1 MRISGTCPYSMRRL
15 GKIFFILLMS
25 FVFLL
30 PAAAQ
35 EGGSNG
41 EGPAVPAES
50 GSETAAADAAGGPA
64 VEPRTIS
71 IVPMIAEE
79 APGYT
84 ALVLTRLVQQNF
96 DRTEALDSSLLT
108 EDVLPAEEG
117 LSVYEDPAE
126 LVDAL
131 GSLGRQNGS
140 RYVAA
145 GTITRRG
152 TQFRIKM
159 IVVDAEN
166 GREVLTEEKTA
177 IGLEDLDRLVRG
189 VTDSL
194 IAKEFPAVVQEKVK
208 EMRKTEA
215 QENARIRDDLA
226 ALEVLAEEDPDE
238 AIKRLPETVQRAVT
252 EKAKEQVV
260 QEEIEQLYEQ
270 EKKETQAARL
280 RQWQKYG
287 MLTGYGFR
295 FLADMTLDMSIQSRI
310 RSLRSWSLYM
320 NDYLSY
326 DPYDEYRH
334 FLRSSNGMVI
344 GSYISGSL
352 GSGGLAYAY
361 MYMLDD
367 VIEIRRGT
375 RDLLALANTLYLSG
389 RGLSY
394 LSGTFGYLS
403 MDMYDRYISEHSN
416 PTAISDRYDTYRNW
430 HLVYEISRY
439 TSLSLQLAGAA
450 GIAAIY
456 FWPGEKEQLIL
467 SDRAGFQLGLS
478 NILSGAGAVCGQVAL
493 NLYAQGIESSIKAR
507 SPSGNPDADVSM
519 MFNTYAMTFGV
530 GAIALYT
537 TSAVIADRAIRNGL
551 SSADGAEAA
560 QADRRTLPFAVAVV
574 PAPAGGM
581 TVAFE
586 VRR

>member
-1 MRISGTCPYSMRRL
+1 MRISGTCPYSMRRP

-25 FVFLL
+25 FVFRL

-35 EGGSNG
+35 EGGPDG

-50 GSETAAADAAGGPA
+50 GSGTAAADDGSA

-84 ALVLTRLVQQNF
+84 ALVLTKLVQQNF
-96 DRTEALDSSLLT
+96 DRTEALTSSLLSD
-108 EDVLPAEEG
+108 DVLPAEEG
-117 LSVYEDPAE
+117 LSVYEDPAA

-140 RYVAA
+140 RYVVA

-194 IAKEFPAVVQEKVK
+194 IAKEFPAVVQEKVQ

-226 ALEVLAEEDPDE
+226 ALEVLAEEDPEE
-238 AIKRLPETVQRAVT
+238 AIKKLPETVQRAVT

-260 QEEIEQLYEQ
+260 KEEIEQLYEQ

-280 RQWQKYG
+280 RKWQRYG
-287 MLTGYGFR
+287 MLTSYGFR
-295 FLADMTLDMSIQSRI
+295 FVSDMTLDMSIQSRI

-326 DPYDEYRH
+326 DSYEEYRH
-334 FLRSSNGMVI
+334 FHESSNGMVI
-344 GSYISGSL
+344 SSYILGSL
-352 GSGGLAYAY
+352 GSGGLAYAN

-367 VIEIRRGT
+367 VIEIRKGSRE
-375 RDLLALANTLYLSG
+375 LLALANTLYLSG

-394 LSGTFGYLS
+394 ISGSLGYFS
-403 MDMYDRYISEHSN
+403 MDMYDRYIGEHSN
-416 PTAISDRYDTYRNW
+416 PSEISDRYDTYRNW

-467 SDRAGFQLGLS
+467 SDQAGFQLGLS
-478 NILSGAGAVCGQVAL
+478 NILSGAGAICGQVAI

-519 MFNTYAMTFGV
+519 MFNTYAVTFGM

-560 QADRRTLPFAVAVV
+560 RTDRRTLPFAVAVV